1 MTPPRSCA
9 FAAFGGI
16 FFGYDSGYINGV
28 LGSQVFIDAIEGA
41 GSKAISSS
49 HTSLIVSILSA
60 GTFFGALLAGDIA
73 DRVGRRPT
81 IIAGCVIYAAGV
93 VVQMF
98 AASALATI
106 VVGRLIAGFGVGFV
120 SAIIILYM
128 VRSVPGALFP
138 LVSADFF
145 PPPPESP
152 FSVSSFP
159 VPVRH
164 DSSPRLRPHTQ
175 SEICP
180 KKVRGA
186 LVSGYREFPE
196 SEPEKLEQR

>member
-1 MTPPRSCA
+1 MLAVSRKSPDRGESFCSHDPHRSCA

-128 VRSVPGALFP
+128 VRSVPRASFP
-138 LVSADFF
+138 LVSADF
-145 PPPPESP
+145 PPSARIPVFRFL
-152 FSVSSFP
+152 FSCSCPARFVSSFTAP
-159 VPVRH
+159 YTV
-164 DSSPRLRPHTQ
+164 
-175 SEICP
+175 
-180 KKVRGA
+180 
-186 LVSGYREFPE
+186 
-196 SEPEKLEQR
+196 